1 MNLIDENIERETEE
15 KQRKISKIIIIVI
28 IVLILLAVIIV
39 VYSVIK
45 RKNTLTLA
53 ADNSNVTFPSD
64 LFLMEDSK
72 LYTAEDGKIYISVK
86 KLANMLQDVGYYN
99 DEYKVKGED
108 TTKCHIKTENE
119 YTSYLSNSDQIY
131 KVIDNKDIIEA
142 RREEN
147 KKKQDDNED
156 SYKEDINEL
165 EYEYFSIQN
174 GVKYVNNEIYAKS
187 DAIELGFNVSVSY
200 DAKNKAVSIHTI
212 NGLQDIAKKI
222 ASDVATDETV
232 SYNNKKLLKYGY
244 VLVKKESDKYGIVN
258 YLDYTPGDYA
268 LSCKYSNI
276 KFIEGLG
283 CLIVRTSDENEEGLL
298 KIDLERRWGCENIN

>member
-1 MNLIDENIERETEE
+1 MNLIDENIEKETEE
-15 KQRKISKIIIIVI
+15 KQKKVSKLIIIAIA
-28 IVLILLAVIIV
+28 VLIFVAIIIV

-45 RKNTLTLA
+45 KKNTLTLSIDA
-53 ADNSNVTFPSD
+53 SNVSFPSD

-72 LYTAEDGKIYISVK
+72 LYTEEDGNIYISVK

-119 YTSYLSNSDQIY
+119 YTSYISDSSQIY
-131 KVIDNKDIIEA
+131 KVTDNKEIIEA
-142 RREEN
+142 KREQNN
-147 KKKQDDNED
+147 KNSNNNKDGNET
-156 SYKEDINEL
+156 YEEDINEL
-165 EYEYFSIQN
+165 EYEYFSMP
-174 GVKYVNNEIYAKS
+174 GSVKYVNNDIYARS

-212 NGLQDIAKKI
+212 NSLQSIAAEI
-222 ASDVATDETV
+222 VPDVAKDEDI

-244 VLVKKESDKYGIVN
+244 VLVKKGADEYGIVN
-258 YLDYTPGDYA
+258 YLNYKQGDYA

-276 KFIEGLG
+276 KFIESLDS
-283 CLIVRTSDENEEGLL
+283 LIVRTSDKGEEGLL
-298 KIDLERRWGCENIN
+298 KIDIERRW